1 MTNASALGDDISIY
15 PADDSEEVANL
26 LSRLKASH
34 EELADIDVDDV
45 ISRPLIDG
53 PAHEH
58 SGAIVK
64 VGGRAHR
71 HVRVNEDDH
80 AAQVLPL
87 VHKSV
92 LERFRKIPGY
102 RPPALRGLTF
112 CLWDE
117 HGYCN
122 EVQGITGL
130 SEIAAEIDDY

>member
-1 MTNASALGDDISIY
+1 M
-15 PADDSEEVANL
+15 
-26 LSRLKASH
+26 SRLKADDD
-34 EELADIDVDDV
+34 ELVDIDVDDV

-58 SGAIVK
+58 SGAMVK

-71 HVRVNEDDH
+71 RVRVNENDH
-80 AAQVLPL
+80 AARVLPL

-92 LERFRKIPGY
+92 LERFRKISGY

-112 CLWDE
+112 CLWDAL
-117 HGYCN
+117 GYRK

-130 SEIAAEIDDY
+130 SELIAKTNVAPGDDKGAATA